1 MTSSGSQ
8 LSILTVTSRLYVC
21 DSESLGDSCWKV
33 TPIRCWL
40 NLVPLHSASLF
51 YPKFAHYIHVHK
63 LSPLCKRMTGKGR
76 HTYMYACRS
85 LPTTPYCHCTCSLL
99 LGSCFF
105 FPSSCFLFFLH
116 MTSAES
122 ALLSAGLL
130 SLLLA
135 WSVGLHVYTYY
146 VCRKSYTIPLV
157 FLINRSTCTYTWI
170 NL

>member
-1 MTSSGSQ
+1 M
-8 LSILTVTSRLYVC
+8 
-21 DSESLGDSCWKV
+21 ESYSYQVLIESCS
-33 TPIRCWL
+33 P
-40 NLVPLHSASLF
+40 SLF

-76 HTYMYACRS
+76 HTYTYACRS

-116 MTSAES
+116 MISAES

-135 WSVGLHVYTYY
+135 WSVGLHVH
-146 VCRKSYTIPLV
+146 VMCAEKSYIIL
-157 FLINRSTCTYTWI
+157 LLSLLSHRSTCTCT
-170 NL
+170 

>member
-1 MTSSGSQ
+1 MKSYSHQ
-8 LSILTVTSRLYVC
+8 VLI
-21 DSESLGDSCWKV
+21 ESCS
-33 TPIRCWL
+33 P
-40 NLVPLHSASLF
+40 SLP

-76 HTYMYACRS
+76 HTYMYA
-85 LPTTPYCHCTCSLL
+85 TPYCHCTCSLL
-99 LGSCFF
+99 LGLCFF

-135 WSVGLHVYTYY
+135 WSVGLHVYTYMY
-146 VCRKSYTIPLV
+146 YMCRKSYTIPLV
-157 FLINRSTCTYTWI
+157 FLINRSTCTCT
-170 NL
+170 